1 MSRRSRGLR
10 WLVVLP
16 VLGLAVALVGYP
28 ARPVTQ
34 RSLAPPDDALEPIY
48 FAAGT
53 THVRLSDTRVL
64 DAHAAW
70 LTRDGGRGLLIE
82 GHTDESGGHG
92 LSAAVGRQRAESAK
106 AYLVAK
112 GVGADRITIA
122 TRGGERPTCADRTP
136 DCRARNRRATFST
149 KEP

>member
-1 MSRRSRGLR
+1 MSRYRGLR

-28 ARPVTQ
+28 TRPVAPK
-34 RSLAPPDDALEPIY
+34 SLALPDETLEPIY

-53 THVRLSDTRVL
+53 THVRLSDTAVL

-70 LTRDGGRGLLIE
+70 LTRDGSQVLLIE

-106 AYLVAK
+106 AYLVSK
-112 GVGADRITIA
+112 GIGADRITILS
-122 TRGGERPTCADRTP
+122 RGGERPTCADKTP
-136 DCRARNRRATFST
+136 ACRANNRRATFST
-149 KEP
+149 KEQ

>member
-1 MSRRSRGLR
+1 MSTYRGLR

-28 ARPVTQ
+28 TRPVAPK
-34 RSLAPPDDALEPIY
+34 SLAPPDEALEPIY
-48 FAAGT
+48 FGAGT
-53 THVRLSDTRVL
+53 TDVRLSDATVL

-70 LTRDGGRGLLIE
+70 LNRDGSQVLLIE

-106 AYLVAK
+106 AYLVSK
-112 GVGADRITIA
+112 GVGADRITILS
-122 TRGGERPTCADRTP
+122 RGGERPTCVDKTP
-136 DCRARNRRATFST
+136 ACRANNRRATFST
-149 KEP
+149 KQQ

>member
-1 MSRRSRGLR
+1 MSTYRGLR

-28 ARPVTQ
+28 TRPVAPK
-34 RSLAPPDDALEPIY
+34 SLALPGDALEPIY

-53 THVRLSDTRVL
+53 THVRLTDTTVL

-70 LTRDGGRGLLIE
+70 LTRDGSQVLLIE

-106 AYLVAK
+106 AYLVSK
-112 GVGADRITIA
+112 GVGADRITILS
-122 TRGGERPTCADRTP
+122 RGGERPTCADKTP
-136 DCRARNRRATFST
+136 ACRANNRRATFST
-149 KEP
+149 KEQ